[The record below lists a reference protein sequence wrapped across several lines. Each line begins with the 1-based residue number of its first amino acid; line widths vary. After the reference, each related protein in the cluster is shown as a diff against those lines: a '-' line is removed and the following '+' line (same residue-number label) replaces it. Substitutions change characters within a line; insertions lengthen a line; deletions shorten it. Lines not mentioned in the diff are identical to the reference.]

1 MHTIYC
7 GLIRDFILY
16 VALITLSIVV
26 GLFLRNIKE
35 IKWKTQSNSGHYLA
49 GKDSGKAYIISQQN
63 DEEKQQQEYLLFN
76 RPIKIEDKGF
86 KDRR

>member
-26 GLFLRNIKE
+26 GFEKICIHVKILL
-35 IKWKTQSNSGHYLA
+35 
-49 GKDSGKAYIISQQN
+49 DISA
-63 DEEKQQQEYLLFN
+63 
-76 RPIKIEDKGF
+76 I
-86 KDRR
+86 